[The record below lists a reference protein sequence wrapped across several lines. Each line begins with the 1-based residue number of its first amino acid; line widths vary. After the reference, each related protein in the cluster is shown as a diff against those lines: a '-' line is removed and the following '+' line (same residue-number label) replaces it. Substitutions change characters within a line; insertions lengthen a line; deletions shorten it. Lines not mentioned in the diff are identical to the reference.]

1 MNKER
6 LTGDLQKITEIC
18 KDGALGYGTAAEA
31 IKYDDLKTL
40 FLRLSQQRK
49 AFIEDLK
56 NEALSLGIELN
67 SSGSAKGFFHRTWL
81 ATKAL
86 FSNKT
91 NQKVIEE
98 SMFGEKAALDVY
110 DQVIADHELPQY
122 LKDILKEQQRLIK
135 VSIQQLSSL
144 KTEIRNLSST

>member
-1 MNKER
+1 MDKEK
-6 LTGDLQKITEIC
+6 LTHDLQKITEIC
-18 KDGALGYGTAAEA
+18 KDGVLGYGTAAEN

-49 AFIEDLK
+49 SFIEDIR

-81 ATKAL
+81 TTKAM
-86 FSNKT
+86 FSNST
-91 NQKVIEE
+91 NEKVIEE
-98 SMFGEKAALDVY
+98 SMVGEKAALDVY
-110 DQVIADHELPQY
+110 DEALGDAAVPQY

-135 VSIQQLSSL
+135 GAVQQLSSL
-144 KTEIRNLSST
+144 KAEVKMAR